1 MFILCRIIQIKTVH
15 IIFSDSL
22 HALLEHRVTSGLADD
37 DICPLHHH
45 NTDEEGCVASELH
58 NLTLLVC
65 LHRERERK
73 KQRHNIWLL
82 NSLGG
87 VFSFKEYCY

>member
-45 NTDEEGCVASELH
+45 NTDKEGCVASELH

-65 LHRERERK
+65 LHREREEETET
-73 KQRHNIWLL
+73 QYMAFEF
-82 NSLGG
+82 LG
-87 VFSFKEYCY
+87 VFFSFKDYCY